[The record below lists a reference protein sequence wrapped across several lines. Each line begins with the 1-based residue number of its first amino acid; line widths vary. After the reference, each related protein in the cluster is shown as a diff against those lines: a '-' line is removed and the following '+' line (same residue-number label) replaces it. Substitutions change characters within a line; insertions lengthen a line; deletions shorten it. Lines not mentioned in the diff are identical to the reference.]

1 MAYSKTFLLLGL
13 VFAVVLLVSSEVSA
27 RELAQETEQT
37 DAVNEDKYHD
47 HDGDGDHHDHD
58 HHDHDGGHGAAG
70 KKLEETD
77 RRGRR
82 GGGRGRRGGGR
93 GRHG

>member
-1 MAYSKTFLLLGL
+1 M
-13 VFAVVLLVSSEVSA
+13 
-27 RELAQETEQT
+27 
-37 DAVNEDKYHD
+37 NEDKYHDHDGDHDHHD

-77 RRGRR
+77 RRGPGGVCRRR
-82 GGGRGRRGGGR
+82 GC

>member
-1 MAYSKTFLLLGL
+1 M
-13 VFAVVLLVSSEVSA
+13 
-27 RELAQETEQT
+27 
-37 DAVNEDKYHD
+37 NEDKYHD
-47 HDGDGDHHDHD
+47 HDGDHD

-77 RRGRR
+77 RRQPHGPGGGCGRR
-82 GGGRGRRGGGR
+82 GRGC